1 MLADR
6 RSQPLLALTA
16 ATAILLATT
25 GCGAKHGTD
34 STTEGPSHTVEVV
47 TLTDAP
53 SGTITLPARVK
64 AAEEATL
71 TARIAARVSGFP
83 IAEGRRVEAGAVLVR
98 FDAPEA
104 RRALEA
110 ARADEQAARV
120 AANTAA
126 RQHQRIESLHASG
139 VTTQADLEA
148 AESADRMAA
157 ARLAQASAAREIAE
171 AAFEVRAP
179 FAGVLVRR
187 HVDAGAD
194 VMPGSPLVDLRSPGG
209 TEIVTA
215 VPEAVAGGL
224 AEAVVRVQVDD
235 GPWRPARLLRADG
248 MVDPATRTRT
258 ARFAVR
264 EGAMPEPGAFAR
276 VRLETGSP
284 APHNETA
291 LAVPTN
297 AVMRRGALTGVYVI
311 EDGRAWLRW
320 VRLGRTEGDRVE
332 VLSGLAP
339 GMRVAASAVGL
350 SDGAV
355 VSAPSESAAPA
366 TPTPHGGER

>member
-6 RSQPLLALTA
+6 RSRSLPALTA
-16 ATAILLATT
+16 ATAILLAST

-34 STTEGPSHTVEVV
+34 SVAEGPAHTVEVV

-53 SGTITLPARVK
+53 AGTLTLPARVK

-83 IAEGRRVEAGAVLVR
+83 VAEGRRVEAGTVLVR

-110 ARADEQAARV
+110 ARADEQAAR
-120 AANTAA
+120 ASATAAA
-126 RQHQRIESLHASG
+126 RQHQRIESLHTSG

-209 TEIVTA
+209 SEIVTA
-215 VPEAVAGGL
+215 VPEGAADGL
-224 AEAVVRVQVDD
+224 ASARAWIQVDD
-235 GPWRPARLLRADG
+235 GPWRDARLLRADG
-248 MVDPATRTRT
+248 MVDPTTRTRT

-264 EGAMPEPGAFAR
+264 EGAMPEPGVFAR
-276 VRLETGSP
+276 VRLESGTP
-284 APHNETA
+284 MHRTETT
-291 LAVPTN
+291 LAVPTT
-297 AVMRRGALTGVYVI
+297 AVVRRGALTGVYVI
-311 EDGRAWLRW
+311 EDARAWLRW
-320 VRLGRTEGDRVE
+320 VRLGRTEGDRIE

-339 GMRVAASAVGL
+339 GVRVAAIATGL
-350 SDGAV
+350 SDGAAV
-355 VSAPSESAAPA
+355 GVPAAPTA
-366 TPTPHGGER
+366 PTTRGGER